1 MHILL
6 TAWLLAAAAA
16 PADTA
21 YYRVDLAPSGSIVS
35 MGAPVA
41 RGGMILVK
49 GYPDGKLMSLR
60 KSDIKSI
67 TAITAQEAAK
77 PSQREAVRIA
87 DLPMQ
92 GGSAPGFTGSPS
104 SAGPAGSGPRPFGG
118 ATHVPG
124 PTQAPRV
131 ITTSDGLAITSAPKP
146 PPD

>member
-1 MHILL
+1 LL
-6 TAWLLAAAAA
+6 TAWLLAAATA
-16 PADTA
+16 PAETA
-21 YYRVDLAPSGSIVS
+21 YYRVDLAPSGSLVA
-35 MGAPVA
+35 MGAPVT

-92 GGSAPGFTGSPS
+92 GGSAPGFTGSPGS
-104 SAGPAGSGPRPFGG
+104 AGPAGPAGSGPRPFGG